1 MRPQVFVHG
10 KSFVPY
16 LREAIIQERIQAL
29 GREIDRDYDGK
40 DPLFLAVL
48 NGSFMFAS
56 DLLKQI
62 TIDCEISFVKLASY
76 SGMQSS
82 GQVTSLIGLS
92 ESLKGRHVVVLED
105 IIDTGNTMTKLLPA
119 LEALSPA
126 TLRICT
132 FLLKREALQH
142 AIEPDYIAFEVP
154 EIFFLGYGLDYDG
167 RGRNLPGLYQLEPE
181 K

>member
-1 MRPQVFVHG
+1 MRPRVFVHG

-16 LREAIIQERIQAL
+16 LEEASIRERIQAL

-62 TIDCEISFVKLASY
+62 TIDCEVSFVKLASY

-92 ESLKGRHVVVLED
+92 ESLKGRHVVILED
-105 IIDTGNTMTKLLPA
+105 IIDTGNTMMKLLPA

-132 FLLKREALQH
+132 FLLKGGFAARYRARLH
-142 AIEPDYIAFEVP
+142 R
-154 EIFFLGYGLDYDG
+154 L
-167 RGRNLPGLYQLEPE
+167 
-181 K
+181 